1 MVELPRGRQPITSKW
16 VFKVKYTPSG
26 LLERYKARLVARGFS
41 QQYRIDYEETFT
53 PTLRFNSLR
62 MLLAITA
69 YEDWHKHQ
77 MDVVSAYLAGELE
90 EEIYMEPPE
99 GLPYDQS
106 NSKQIV
112 CQLVKGL
119 YGLKQSGRVW
129 NTTFQTTLT
138 SLGFA
143 RLSGDNS
150 VFLNENLGVII
161 ALYVNN
167 LLIFSKEMK
176 LLLDLKTELQKAYN
190 MKDLGKAD
198 VCLGIQIWRDRKAR
212 TLTIDQRTYFDKVLA
227 EFSMDNSKPVATPID
242 GYEYIKPAL
251 DGEPMADQLEY
262 QKAVGS
268 LMYAMTATHPDLA
281 FAISKFSQFCHA
293 PSVQN

>member
-41 QQYRIDYEETFT
+41 QQYGIDYEETFA
-53 PTLRFNSLR
+53 PTLRFDSLR
-62 MLLAITA
+62 MLLAIAA
-69 YEDWHKHQ
+69 YEDWHIHQ

-106 NSKQIV
+106 NLKRIV
-112 CQLVKGL
+112 CRLVKGL

-150 VFLNENLGVII
+150 VFLNENSGVII
-161 ALYVNN
+161 ALYVDD

-176 LLLDLKTELQKAYN
+176 PLLNLKTELQKAYN
-190 MKDLGKAD
+190 MKDLGEAD
-198 VCLGIQIWRDRKAR
+198 VCLGIQIRRDRKAR
-212 TLTIDQRTYFDKVLA
+212 TLTIDQRTYFNKVLA

-242 GYEYIKPAL
+242 SYKYIKPAL
-251 DGEPMADQLEY
+251 DGEPMTDQLEY

-268 LMYAMTATHPDLA
+268 LMYAMTATGPDLA
-281 FAISKFSQFCHA
+281 FAIGKFSQFCHA
-293 PSVQN
+293 PSVRN